1 MLVTGADTGGGASS
15 MKNATAF
22 VGACSALTFVLSL
35 ACAHPNAAARPDGA
49 SVDAWIP
56 LTANS
61 GFVVTAGNPHVT
73 GPGAVPSVRGFLM
86 ARRDGKWVRLDPEGV
101 GRFVPTN

>member
-1 MLVTGADTGGGASS
+1 

-22 VGACSALTFVLSL
+22 VGACSAVTLVLSL
-35 ACAHPNAAARPDGA
+35 ACAHPDAAARPDGA

-61 GFVVTAGNPHVT
+61 GFMVTAGNSQVT
-73 GPGAVPSVRGFLM
+73 GPGAVPSVRGYLM
-86 ARRDGKWVRLDPEGV
+86 ARRNGKWIRLDPEGA